1 MERLKQIL
9 TKGLLAFALI
19 SIGFAMGK
27 HTAQPDKPADSPPPP
42 SATGRQIAVYY
53 LHATFRCATC
63 NTIES
68 MTRALLDSAYGKDL
82 EEGRLQWIEAD
93 FMENT
98 ALAKQFEVV
107 ASCVVVAEMKDGA
120 VTDYKRL
127 DEVWTLMQDPAA
139 FNAYISAAID
149 GYLEKDGGES

>member
-1 MERLKQIL
+1 MELAKQIL

-19 SIGFAMGK
+19 SVGFALGRNAARPD
-27 HTAQPDKPADSPPPP
+27 AQAGGLQPNG
-42 SATGRQIAVYY
+42 TGLQIAVYY
-53 LHATFRCATC
+53 LHATFRCVTC

-68 MTRALLDSAYGKDL
+68 MTKALLDSTYSDALAKGTI
-82 EEGRLQWIEAD
+82 QWIEAD

-107 ASCVVVAEMKDGA
+107 SSCVVVAEMKDGV

-139 FNAYISAAID
+139 FNAYISDAID
-149 GYLEKDGGES
+149 GYLEKTEGES